1 MRRCFWIAL
10 TVALVACGG
19 SSKPP
24 AAKMTGT
31 TETVR
36 KPDTRTTVLASRT
49 ELVDRDPID
58 AEADTLLYEYIQT
71 RGKKASFDV
80 PALSGEVRCYGGPAI
95 EGNVPVEIYV
105 RRAVNRAAVVEDVVT
120 IYPDDLVA
128 HRRMLTM
135 KRGPGVS
142 DLVGRAGELRGRA
155 LVEDSAG
162 AMSVQALEDAAGA
175 IQFVAQKAE
184 AKSLRI
190 IAYAVDPADAAGV
203 GIVVDALA
211 TPEAWANAQTD
222 VLDLASNSALMTIKG
237 DLPSIENKRCGRIFG
252 HFPPP

>member
-105 RRAVNRAAVVEDVVT
+105 RRAVNRAAVVEDV
-120 IYPDDLVA
+120 
-128 HRRMLTM
+128 
-135 KRGPGVS
+135 
-142 DLVGRAGELRGRA
+142 
-155 LVEDSAG
+155 
-162 AMSVQALEDAAGA
+162 
-175 IQFVAQKAE
+175 
-184 AKSLRI
+184 
-190 IAYAVDPADAAGV
+190 
-203 GIVVDALA
+203 
-211 TPEAWANAQTD
+211 
-222 VLDLASNSALMTIKG
+222 
-237 DLPSIENKRCGRIFG
+237 
-252 HFPPP
+252 